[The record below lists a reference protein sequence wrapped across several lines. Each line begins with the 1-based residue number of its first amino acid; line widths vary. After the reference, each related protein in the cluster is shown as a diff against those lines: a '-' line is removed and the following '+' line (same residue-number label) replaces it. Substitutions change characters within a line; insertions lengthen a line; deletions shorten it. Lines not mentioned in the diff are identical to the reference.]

1 MPGTTNDKKRE
12 DKTRSM
18 KELEV
23 TDKEGVTGKY
33 FCEREEEQE
42 KKRLIEQYLV
52 ERRVPGTA
60 TTARNFQRSLYV

>member
-1 MPGTTNDKKRE
+1 MPGTANDKKRE

-23 TDKEGVTGKY
+23 TDKEGVT
-33 FCEREEEQE
+33 EQE